1 MTVEAIERSIPI
13 SSTAQIV
20 SRSIW
25 RLPYLSPVSYD
36 TQLSGSYLSNYYL
49 PGLGGPYG
57 TRYYL
62 PTGRYLRLEKRVS
75 GTGPTGSSD
84 TNNGRHDAARKVR
97 VHRVQHS
104 VQHQP

>member
-1 MTVEAIERSIPI
+1 MTVDAIERSILI

-25 RLPYLSPVSYD
+25 RLPYLSPVPYD
-36 TQLSGSYLSNYYL
+36 IQINGSYLSKYKL
-49 PGLGGPYG
+49 PGLGGPYA
-57 TRYYL
+57 TRHYL

-75 GTGPTGSSD
+75 GTVPTGSSG

-97 VHRVQHS
+97 VHRIQQS
-104 VQHQP
+104 VQHRP